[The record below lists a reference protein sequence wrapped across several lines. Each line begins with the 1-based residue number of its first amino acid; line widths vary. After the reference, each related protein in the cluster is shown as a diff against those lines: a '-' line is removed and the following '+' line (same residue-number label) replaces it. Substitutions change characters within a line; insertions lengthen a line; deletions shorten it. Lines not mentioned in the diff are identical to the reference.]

1 MKGQKMQLTVAE
13 IKAGISAGNLFLYDN
28 KLYNKEEWQ
37 KIQEAEQKVDHLD
50 LLQLTK
56 KIQL

>member
-13 IKAGISAGNLFLYDN
+13 IKAGISAGNLFLCDN
-28 KLYNKEEWQ
+28 KLYTKEEWQ
-37 KIQEAEQKVDHLD
+37 KIQEAEHQVEHFD

>member
-1 MKGQKMQLTVAE
+1 MKGQEMQLTVAE

-28 KLYNKEEWQ
+28 KLYTKEEWQ
-37 KIQEAEQKVDHLD
+37 KIQEAEHQVEHFD